1 MNKHLGIEQIKQ
13 KLELFITL
21 VRRFIIVV
29 IIAGIIGGAL
39 GAVISRVAYT
49 PEYTV
54 TQAFTIKLYKHPE
67 LNNATITESQ
77 LSETIPSL
85 FSSDPFMEYMHP
97 YIKEADAIG
106 KFKVSSLSS
115 TNIFYLTVSAR
126 TNEKCIKIT
135 EVIKEHYGEIARHV
149 IGDSEIEYFTEP
161 ITSLLPSNS
170 PHYTKATVLGALAG
184 LLIVLLILA
193 LKAFLT
199 KVISTTAE
207 AEELT
212 KAKCLATFET
222 NKIKRRSKDN
232 DKSKYKMPLITEEN
246 CELDFLQ
253 SVATLTSNVGT
264 ICSEKNYKSILF
276 TSTISGEGKSS
287 ISINLALSLADKGN
301 KVIIIDA
308 DLRTP
313 SVADYLGIDSLNRLL
328 SNVIEGKE
336 KLENALT
343 ETNKGLV
350 ILGDLEHSE
359 KAFEE
364 ASSNAFGNIIA
375 KLEAEFDYIIIDAA
389 PVGIL
394 GEAISIADSVDAFIY
409 VISHNY
415 IDKRNLIRGL
425 SSLDKSNA
433 KMLGSVIN
441 YKKAK

>member
-1 MNKHLGIEQIKQ
+1 MNKQFEIEQIKQ
-13 KLELFITL
+13 KLELFISL

-29 IIAGIIGGAL
+29 IIAGIIGGTL
-39 GAVISRVAYT
+39 GGIISRLTYT

-67 LNNATITESQ
+67 LNNTTITESQ

-85 FSSDPFMEYMHP
+85 FSSDTFMEYMHP

-135 EVIKEHYGEIARHV
+135 EVIKEHYGDIARYV

-161 ITSLLPSNS
+161 ITSLFPSNA
-170 PHYTKATVLGALAG
+170 PHYTRATVFGALAG
-184 LLIVLLILA
+184 LLIVLLALA
-193 LKAFLT
+193 LKAFFT

-212 KAKCLATFET
+212 KAKCLATFDT
-222 NKIKRRSKDN
+222 NKIKKRSNDK
-232 DKSKYKMPLITEEN
+232 DKSKYKMPLVTDN
-246 CELDFLQ
+246 DCELEFLQ
-253 SVATLTSNVGT
+253 SVATLTSNVST

-301 KVIIIDA
+301 RVILIDA

-313 SVADYLGIDSLNRLL
+313 SVTNYLEINSLNGLL

-336 KLENALT
+336 SLENAITKTDNNLY
-343 ETNKGLV
+343 

-364 ASSNAFGNIIA
+364 ATSNAFSNIISS
-375 KLEAEFDYIIIDAA
+375 LEAEFDYIIIDAA

-415 IDKRNLIRGL
+415 IDQRNLIRGL

-441 YKKAK
+441 YKK